1 MDPEHSVSTLFV
13 TEASLSFQQ
22 TRKADDFC
30 CDWGIKGNIKRTQKL
45 QLQIQKDMLH
55 VVMVVAVVHS
65 IVQALLDI
73 MFMTYL
79 ICN

>member
-1 MDPEHSVSTLFV
+1 M
-13 TEASLSFQQ
+13 
-22 TRKADDFC
+22 
-30 CDWGIKGNIKRTQKL
+30 

-55 VVMVVAVVHS
+55 VVTVVHNS
-65 IVQALLDI
+65 VVHNIVQALLDI

>member
-1 MDPEHSVSTLFV
+1 MHTKTVTLN
-13 TEASLSFQQ
+13 S
-22 TRKADDFC
+22 
-30 CDWGIKGNIKRTQKL
+30 
-45 QLQIQKDMLH
+45 KDMLH
-55 VVMVVAVVHS
+55 VVAVVHN

>member
-1 MDPEHSVSTLFV
+1 MT
-13 TEASLSFQQ
+13 
-22 TRKADDFC
+22 FC
-30 CDWGIKGNIKRTQKL
+30 CDWRIKGNIKRTQKL

-55 VVMVVAVVHS
+55 IVAVVYS

>member
-1 MDPEHSVSTLFV
+1 MHT
-13 TEASLSFQQ
+13 
-22 TRKADDFC
+22 
-30 CDWGIKGNIKRTQKL
+30 KL

-55 VVMVVAVVHS
+55 IEAVVHN

-73 MFMTYL
+73 MFMAYL